1 MQIENKLKIR
11 KKSNYSKTFII
22 FAFNFKDAEMIE
34 LKDVDPQ
41 MIANNLK
48 PSEPVHPGLLLKEE
62 IEYRGITQKT
72 LAKQM
77 GVSYTVLNEILNGKR
92 PISVEYALYLE
103 AVLGIDA
110 QLWIQMQA
118 DYNLQ
123 VAKSDKTIRRRINE
137 IRKMVA
143 AL

>member
-1 MQIENKLKIR
+1 
-11 KKSNYSKTFII
+11 
-22 FAFNFKDAEMIE
+22 MIE
-34 LKDVDPQ
+34 LKDVDPR

-72 LAKQM
+72 LAKQV
-77 GVSYTVLNEILNGKR
+77 GVSYTVLNEVLNGKR

-103 AVLGIDA
+103 VVLGIDA

-118 DYNLQ
+118 DYNFQ
-123 VAKSDKTIRRRINE
+123 VAKSDKAIKRRIDQ

>member
-1 MQIENKLKIR
+1 
-11 KKSNYSKTFII
+11 
-22 FAFNFKDAEMIE
+22 MIE
-34 LKDVDPQ
+34 LKDVDPR

-48 PSEPVHPGLLLKEE
+48 PSRPVHPGLLLKEE